1 MTLITGQQKD
11 YLAGRIQEIESRTD
25 AEIVMVLAK
34 RSDNY
39 GYAPT
44 LFAACTS
51 MLIPLA
57 SLFWPFWLSL
67 SEVVFIQFMAFFG
80 LTILLRIPA
89 LVRLVVPRRTKFLR
103 ASNIAMRQFLTQQ
116 VHTTKDNLGLLIF
129 VSELEHYIEI
139 IPDHGLRRIENTV
152 WEMAISNA
160 IPLLQRG
167 RVEESFKSII
177 DLIGSELVEHF
188 PKTRDKAE
196 LPNRLIEI

>member
-139 IPDHGLRRIENTV
+139 IPDHGLKRIENTV
-152 WEMAISNA
+152 WEMAITNA

>member
-1 MTLITGQQKD
+1 MTVLTEKQKD
-11 YLAGRIQEIESRTD
+11 SLEERIRAIESRTD

-39 GYAPT
+39 EYAPT

-139 IPDHGLRRIENTV
+139 IPDHGLKRIENTV
-152 WEMAISNA
+152 WEMAITNA

-196 LPNRLIEI
+196 LPNRLLEI

>member
-1 MTLITGQQKD
+1 MTLLTEKQKD
-11 YLAGRIQEIESRTD
+11 SLEERIRAIESRTD

-139 IPDHGLRRIENTV
+139 IPDHGLTRIENKV
-152 WEMAISNA
+152 WEIAITNA
-160 IPLLQRG
+160 IPLIQRG

-196 LPNRLIEI
+196 LSNRLIEI

>member
-1 MTLITGQQKD
+1 MT
-11 YLAGRIQEIESRTD
+11 
-25 AEIVMVLAK
+25 
-34 RSDNY
+34 
-39 GYAPT
+39 
-44 LFAACTS
+44 
-51 MLIPLA
+51 
-57 SLFWPFWLSL
+57 
-67 SEVVFIQFMAFFG
+67 FFG

-89 LVRLVVPRRTKFLR
+89 LVRFVVPRRTKFLR

-139 IPDHGLRRIENTV
+139 IPDHGLTRIENKV
-152 WEMAISNA
+152 WEIAITNA
-160 IPLLQRG
+160 IPLIQRG

-196 LPNRLIEI
+196 LSNRLIEI

>member
-1 MTLITGQQKD
+1 MTLLTEKQK
-11 YLAGRIQEIESRTD
+11 YSLEEHIRKIESRTD

-44 LFAACTS
+44 LIAACTS

-67 SEVVFIQFMAFFG
+67 SEVVFIQFVAFFG
-80 LTILLRIPA
+80 LAILLRIPT
-89 LVRLVVPRRTKFLR
+89 LIRLVVPRRTKFFR
-103 ASNIAMRQFLTQQ
+103 ASNMAMRQFLTQQ
-116 VHTTKDNLGLLIF
+116 VHTTKNNLGLLIF

-139 IPDHGLRRIENTV
+139 ITDHGLKNIENTA
-152 WEMAISNA
+152 WEVTIQNA
-160 IPLLQRG
+160 VPLLQQG
-167 RVEESFKSII
+167 KIEESFKSII
-177 DLIGSELVEHF
+177 DLVGSELVEHF
-188 PKTRDKAE
+188 PKTANKAE

>member
-1 MTLITGQQKD
+1 MTLLTEKQK
-11 YLAGRIQEIESRTD
+11 YSLEEHIRKIESRTD

-67 SEVVFIQFMAFFG
+67 SEVVFIQFVAFFG
-80 LTILLRIPA
+80 LAILLRIPT
-89 LVRLVVPRRTKFLR
+89 LIRLVVPRRTKFFR
-103 ASNIAMRQFLTQQ
+103 ASNMAMRQFLTQQ
-116 VHTTKDNLGLLIF
+116 VHTTKNNLGLLIF

-139 IPDHGLRRIENTV
+139 ITDHGLKNIENTA
-152 WEMAISNA
+152 WEIAIQNA
-160 IPLLQRG
+160 VPLIQQG
-167 RVEESFKSII
+167 KIEESFKSII
-177 DLIGSELVEHF
+177 DLVGSELVEHF
-188 PKTRDKAE
+188 PKTANKAQ

>member
-1 MTLITGQQKD
+1 MTLLTEKQK
-11 YLAGRIQEIESRTD
+11 YSLEEHIRKIESRTD

-44 LFAACTS
+44 LIAACTS

-67 SEVVFIQFMAFFG
+67 SEVVFIQFVAFFG
-80 LTILLRIPA
+80 LAILLRIPT
-89 LVRLVVPRRTKFLR
+89 LIRLVVPRRTKFFR
-103 ASNIAMRQFLTQQ
+103 ASNMAMRQFLTQQ
-116 VHTTKDNLGLLIF
+116 VHTTKNNLGLLIF

-139 IPDHGLRRIENTV
+139 ITDHGLKKIENTA
-152 WEMAISNA
+152 WEIAIQNA
-160 IPLLQRG
+160 VPLLQKG
-167 RVEESFKSII
+167 KIEESFKSII
-177 DLIGSELVEHF
+177 DLVGSELVEHF
-188 PKTRDKAE
+188 PKTANKAQ